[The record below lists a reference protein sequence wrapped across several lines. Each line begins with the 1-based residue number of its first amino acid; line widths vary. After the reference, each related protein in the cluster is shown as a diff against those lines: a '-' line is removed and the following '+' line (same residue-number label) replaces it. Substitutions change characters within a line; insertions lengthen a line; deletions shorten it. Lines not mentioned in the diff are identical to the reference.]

1 MSAHHR
7 RWQICASV
15 ILGGVALFQAYRNYG
30 PVTAEG
36 GGLLLA
42 FAVTALSGTSFLVAA
57 GNSWQSAKVRQ
68 ALVFLALSNL
78 TLAAGHFLRFIYA
91 LGVPTPWIPNLDLV
105 SEFVIWLLVFMALIR
120 LPLAPV
126 APEHRWRA
134 ALDILISFL
143 GMLLVVAVIWML
155 PGLRDAP
162 AGPRHRLIFYNLM
175 EAGNLFVINLIL
187 ARGPVPEI
195 RSAVRWTVAGIA
207 TDTVY
212 LVIFQFLT
220 GCENYDGRLLNG
232 LFYFDCLIFVLAGF
246 HFLVGPQ
253 PAGRISGQVRLLKSI
268 NPLPFCA
275 TVIVGALLVVSAI
288 QHRTQ
293 AVVLLSCGMAVMTF
307 LLLVRVAMS
316 ARESL
321 RLAQE
326 RYDTEQQAQERTMRL
341 TRRLA
346 GGISH
351 VINNQMTA
359 VLGNAQLLG
368 EASALTGQELGMLNT
383 IGKSARLA
391 SGLAGRLLLASG
403 SRRLMMETCWP
414 LARAVAAR
422 RDVLARTSSSG
433 GIPCTILWDLTTGQ
447 GEAPVAPSDIE
458 AILRELLANATESM
472 GNSAGEVTVR
482 VRDEAVPSGSLQGPS
497 PGNYSVLEVTDSGPG
512 FAPEALPQ
520 AAEPFFSTRPESEG
534 RGLGL
539 SVVQGIASR
548 YHGALRIDNL
558 PGAGARIRVYLPVVP
573 PAPAS

>member
-1 MSAHHR
+1 M
-7 RWQICASV
+7 
-15 ILGGVALFQAYRNYG
+15 LGVVALFQAYRNYG

-57 GNSWQSAKVRQ
+57 GHRWSSGQVKQ
-68 ALVFLALSNL
+68 ALVFIALANL
-78 TLAAGHFLRFIYA
+78 TLAAGHLLRFLYA

-105 SEFVIWLLVFMALIR
+105 SEFVIWLLVFLALIR

-143 GMLLVVAVIWML
+143 GMMLVVAVIWML

-162 AGPRHRLIFYNLM
+162 AGPRHRLVFYNLM

-187 ARGPVPEI
+187 VRGPIPEI
-195 RSAVRWTVAGIA
+195 RRAVRWIVAAIA
-207 TDTVY
+207 ADTVY
-212 LVIFQFLT
+212 LVVFQFLT

-232 LFYFDCLIFVLAGF
+232 LFFADSLVFVLAGF

-253 PAGRISGQVRLLKSI
+253 TAGRISGRVRLLKSI

-293 AVVLLSCGMAVMTF
+293 AVVLLSCGMAVMTL

-321 RLAQE
+321 RLAQDRFE
-326 RYDTEQQAQERTMRL
+326 AEQHAQERTMRL

-368 EASALTGQELGMLNT
+368 EAPALTGQELGMLNT

-403 SRRLMMETCWP
+403 SRRLLTETCWP
-414 LARAVAAR
+414 LAKAVATR
-422 RDVLARTSSSG
+422 RDALARTANG
-433 GIPCTILWDLTTGQ
+433 GGRPGLIVWDLSVGQ
-447 GEAPVAPSDIE
+447 GEAPVAPSDLE
-458 AILRELLANATESM
+458 AILRELLANSTEAM
-472 GNSAGEVTVR
+472 GDAAGEVTVS
-482 VRDEAVPSGSLQGPS
+482 VRDEAVLSGSLQGPS

-512 FAPEALPQ
+512 FAPDALPH

-573 PAPAS
+573 PALAG